1 MPRYLVM
8 RSFEVTSDQMPP
20 VGRRSRE
27 LTETEFPEITW
38 EHSHVIVD
46 DDGLVKTYCVY
57 EAPSEEVVRDHSRH
71 LGQHKIDGL
80 FEIAGD
86 VSPADFPPVD

>member
-1 MPRYLVM
+1 MPRYLVV
-8 RSFEVTSDQMPP
+8 RKFEVNEDAMPD

-27 LTETEFPEITW
+27 IAEEEFPEIVW

-57 EAPSEEVVRDHSRH
+57 EAPSEEVVREHSRF